1 MKKALLLIPIVV
13 ALTACGT
20 TDPYQKRADNERSI
34 NIRTQET
41 VLDKSPDWFSKL
53 PTSNSAIY
61 EAGYGSSFNVA
72 DADAYAKADAYGKVC
87 MAAGGKTSQ
96 YTKMYSS
103 EGENSRTQVNER
115 ATKSYCPSVD
125 LTGIEQ
131 SLIKRFVTPNG
142 KINTYVLVA
151 LPTGDANILRK
162 AKEAHAERE
171 LAMRRAPEAFKELD
185 KTQ

>member
-1 MKKALLLIPIVV
+1 MKKILLLLPIVA
-13 ALTACGT
+13 ALAACGT
-20 TDPYQKRADNERSI
+20 TDPYGKRAENERDISV
-34 NIRTQET
+34 RTQERI
-41 VLDKSPDWFSKL
+41 LDKTPDWFSKL
-53 PTSNSAIY
+53 PISNSAVY
-61 EAGYGSSFNVA
+61 EAGYGSSFNLA

-103 EGENSRTQVNER
+103 EGESSRTQVNER
-115 ATKSYCPSVD
+115 ATKSYCPNVD

-131 SLIKRFVTPNG
+131 NQIKRFVTPNG

-151 LPTGDANILRK
+151 LPTGDANVLRK

-171 LAMRRAPEAFKELD
+171 LALKRAPEAFKELD
-185 KTQ
+185 KQ